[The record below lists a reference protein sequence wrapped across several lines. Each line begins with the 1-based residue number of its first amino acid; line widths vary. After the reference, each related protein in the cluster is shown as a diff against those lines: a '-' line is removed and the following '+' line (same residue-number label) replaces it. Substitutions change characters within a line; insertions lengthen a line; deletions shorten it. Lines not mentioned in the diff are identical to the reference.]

1 MRLVIVILEPTQVE
15 QARQALAA
23 VHVARMTICD
33 AHGYGPASAAGL
45 AQEVLLEIAVNED
58 FLERTLATLA
68 AVVAAGGHD
77 VRERIRVLAIDEAVQ
92 LYREVRGPEA
102 I

>member
-1 MRLVIVILEPTQVE
+1 MRLVIAILEPAQVE
-15 QARQALAA
+15 QARQALTA

-33 AHGYGPASAAGL
+33 AHGYGLTSTAGL
-45 AQEVLLEIAVNED
+45 TQEVVLEIAVNDD
-58 FLERTLATLA
+58 FLDRTLETVA

-77 VRERIRVLAIDEAVQ
+77 VQERVRVLPIDEAVQ

>member
-1 MRLVIVILEPTQVE
+1 MRLVIAILEPAQVE

-23 VHVARMTICD
+23 SHVSRMTICD
-33 AHGYGPASAAGL
+33 AHGYDLTVSDSL
-45 AQEVLLEIAVNED
+45 AQEAVVEIAVNDD
-58 FLERTLATLA
+58 FVDRTLQTLA
-68 AVVAAGGHD
+68 GIVAAGGHD
-77 VRERIRVLAIDEAVQ
+77 VQERVRVLPIDEAVQ

>member
-1 MRLVIVILEPTQVE
+1 MRLVIAILEPAQVE

-33 AHGYGPASAAGL
+33 AHGYGLASTAGL
-45 AQEVLLEIAVNED
+45 AQEVVLEIAVNDD
-58 FLERTLATLA
+58 FLDRTLETVA

-77 VRERIRVLAIDEAVQ
+77 AQERVRVLPIDEAVQ